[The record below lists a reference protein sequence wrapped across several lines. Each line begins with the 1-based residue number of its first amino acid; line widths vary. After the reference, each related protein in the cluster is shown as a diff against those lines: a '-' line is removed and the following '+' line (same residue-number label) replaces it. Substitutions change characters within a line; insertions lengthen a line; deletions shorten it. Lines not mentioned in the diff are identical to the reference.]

1 MAICHHEMAVRSNG
15 HLGLISPTKHAYQFH
30 TRLKFFHT
38 FLPHKLRLLDTRIRT
53 PMGSPKVKAKW
64 DNNRDEYLVKLL
76 LEQARNGEKAD
87 SGFKAKTWRSIGDA
101 FNKKWSP
108 KLKSSQLQSRA

>member
-38 FLPHKLRLLDTRIRT
+38 SLPHKLRLLDTRVRT
-53 PMGSPKVKAKW
+53 PMGSSKVKAKW

-76 LEQARNGEKAD
+76 LEQARNAEKV
-87 SGFKAKTWRSIGDA
+87 GIRGGIFVCG
-101 FNKKWSP
+101 
-108 KLKSSQLQSRA
+108 